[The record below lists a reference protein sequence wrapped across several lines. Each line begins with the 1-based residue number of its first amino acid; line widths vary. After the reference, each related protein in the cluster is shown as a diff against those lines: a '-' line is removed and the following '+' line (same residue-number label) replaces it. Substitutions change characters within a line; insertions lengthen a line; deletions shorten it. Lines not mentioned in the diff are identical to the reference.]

1 MGGDW
6 FKMIADVADA
16 LGAGDEVKRALGGVS
31 AYAEGRSTQTDAVA
45 DEPVAYVY
53 ERRLTRP
60 RDPGIND
67 R

>member
-1 MGGDW
+1 MAGDW
-6 FKMIADVADA
+6 FKMIADVADV
-16 LGAGDEVKRALGGVS
+16 LGAGDEVKRAFGGVN
-31 AYAEGRSTQTDAVA
+31 AYLEGRSTQTDTGGDAA
-45 DEPVAYVY
+45 GPYVY

>member
-1 MGGDW
+1 MAGDW

-31 AYAEGRSTQTDAVA
+31 AYAEGRSTQTDADPNGGGV
-45 DEPVAYVY
+45 YVY